1 MNINIWIRKIITGM
15 NSWLQKYKP
24 QTIDDVL
31 FQSTVKTA
39 FKCIVESKGKN
50 MPHLLLYGPTGTGK
64 TLLVHLL
71 VKELYGSSMNDNVMY
86 ISSTDELGISTV
98 RKKIKYFSQKSV
110 NNINDVNIK
119 LIIIEDADA
128 LTFTAQAALRRIIET
143 KSEYTRFCL
152 TCINK
157 KGIIDPIISRCV
169 TFRLK
174 PIPQY
179 IIKDY
184 LKQIC
189 AYENVSTKN
198 IEQNSYLYEGDIRKA
213 IIHQQANSLT
223 LHNEYDI
230 MVQYVDWVIEN
241 VKHASLDDIDDVVYK
256 INANNINISKFLN
269 IFIEKLIQ
277 TNVDTQLIDKVSNL
291 SLQTDIKL
299 NHDNY
304 NEIFLQYFIYSC
316 KLYMSNMSV

>member
-1 MNINIWIRKIITGM
+1 M

-24 QTIDDVL
+24 KKIDDVL
-31 FQSTVKTA
+31 FQSSVKTA
-39 FKCIVESKGKN
+39 FKCIVKSKGKN

-71 VKELYGSSMNDNVMY
+71 VNELYGSNMNDNVMY

-110 NNINDVNIK
+110 NNINNVNIK
-119 LIIIEDADA
+119 LIIIEDADS

-174 PIPQY
+174 PIPRCL
-179 IIKDY
+179 IKNY
-184 LKQIC
+184 LVQLC
-189 AYENVSTKN
+189 AYENVSAKS
-198 IEQNSYLYEGDIRKA
+198 IEQNRYIYEGDIRKA
-213 IIHQQANSLT
+213 IIHQQANSLI
-223 LHNEYDI
+223 LNNSYDLMMRCVNWFI
-230 MVQYVDWVIEN
+230 DNIQT
-241 VKHASLDDIDDVVYK
+241 ASLEDIDTV
-256 INANNINISKFLN
+256 ISRISANNINISKMLN
-269 IFIEKLIQ
+269 IFIEKVIQ
-277 TNVDTQLIDKVSNL
+277 TNADADIISKVSKL
-291 SLQTDIKL
+291 ALQTDVKL
-299 NHDNY
+299 NFDNY
-304 NEIFLQYFIYSC
+304 NEIYLQYFMYAC
-316 KLYMSNMSV
+316 KLYMSNMGV